1 MITTERLASSMVG
14 ATTKTVSVACDGPHL
29 SGRLC
34 RIDSSCDAR
43 SDAGL
48 RLDHDQIVCPV
59 DLCHK
64 FGHHAL
70 QMRVF
75 RQDADA
81 FWQLS
86 QTHI

>member
-1 MITTERLASSMVG
+1 MVG
-14 ATTKTVSVACDGPHL
+14 ATTKTVSVACDGSHL
-29 SGRLC
+29 SGQLC
-34 RIDSSCDAR
+34 RIDGSCDTQR
-43 SDAGL
+43 GTRL

-64 FGHHAL
+64 FGYHAL
-70 QMRVF
+70 RMRVF